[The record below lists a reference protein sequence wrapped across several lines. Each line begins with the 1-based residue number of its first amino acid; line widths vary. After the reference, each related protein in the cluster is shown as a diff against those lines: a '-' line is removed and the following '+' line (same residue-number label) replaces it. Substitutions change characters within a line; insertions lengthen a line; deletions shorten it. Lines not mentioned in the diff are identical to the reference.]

1 MHTTLKETALHDYHV
16 KLGAKMVE
24 FGGYEMPVSY
34 PLGTL
39 KEHLA
44 CRRSA
49 VVFDVSHLG
58 TVELNGSDAF
68 DKIQNLLTNNLA
80 KIGVSQTQYTHL
92 LDDKGFVTDDIIV
105 WWVSDETF
113 YVMPNATNTD
123 SVLTVLG
130 GNDITQSRSILAVQG
145 PSAKENLAKIEP
157 KLIDVKSNHTYK
169 MSISGIEC
177 QVSGTGYTGEDGLE
191 IHVANEFAS
200 DIFEMILN
208 LETIVP
214 AGLGARDTLRLEAG
228 LPLYGHELSS
238 VTTPYDARL
247 GWVVDLDKPHFRG
260 REALLELKN
269 SNKAR
274 RKLFGLISSTKRPL
288 RDNLNVLS
296 DGSLVGITTSG
307 NVSPVL
313 NVGIAM
319 AYLDEGDYHDL
330 DVEIRGQIEKVK
342 ITKLPFV
349 KHNRVKNTKLEY
361 Q

>member
-1 MHTTLKETALHDYHV
+1 MHNALKETALHDYHV

-34 PLGTL
+34 PQGTL

-44 CRRSA
+44 CRNNA
-49 VVFDVSHLG
+49 VIFDVSHLG
-58 TVELNGSDAF
+58 TVELSGNGAF

-92 LDDKGFVTDDIIV
+92 LDDNGFVTDDIIV
-105 WWVSDETF
+105 WWISDETF
-113 YVMPNATNTD
+113 FVMPNATNTD
-123 SVLTVLG
+123 SVVSVLG
-130 GNDITQSRSILAVQG
+130 GNDITESRSILAVQG
-145 PSAKENLAKIEP
+145 PRAKEHLAKIEP
-157 KLIDVKSNHTYK
+157 KLLDVKSNHTYK
-169 MSISGIEC
+169 MSIAGVEC
-177 QVSGTGYTGEDGLE
+177 QISGTGYTGEDGLE
-191 IHVANEFAS
+191 IHVENEFAS
-200 DIFEMILN
+200 DIFEMIIN
-208 LETIVP
+208 LETILP

-238 VTTPYDARL
+238 STTPYDARL
-247 GWVVDLDKPHFRG
+247 GWVVDLNKPHFRG

-269 SNKAR
+269 NKSR
-274 RKLFGLISSTKRPL
+274 RKLFGLASSTKRPL

-296 DGSLVGITTSG
+296 DGSLVGTTTSG
-307 NVSPVL
+307 NFSPVL

-319 AYLDEGDYHDL
+319 AYLDDGDYNDL

-349 KHNRVKNTKLEY
+349 KHNRTKNTKNER